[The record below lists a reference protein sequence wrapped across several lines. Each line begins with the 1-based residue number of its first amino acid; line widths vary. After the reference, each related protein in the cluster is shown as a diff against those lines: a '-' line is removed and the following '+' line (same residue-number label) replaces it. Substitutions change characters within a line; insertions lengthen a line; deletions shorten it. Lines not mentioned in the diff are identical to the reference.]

1 MSGKVKKRTLISDIA
16 SHLEVSIATV
26 SLVLNGKA
34 KQSRISDAVAQRVLA
49 YVEEVGYKPNQLAK
63 SLRTGKTHVIG
74 LIVEDV
80 SNPFFATVARLIEKQ
95 AFERGY
101 RIIYCSTD
109 NNSGKTRELLS
120 MFQERH
126 VDGYIIVP
134 PEGIEDEV
142 SAILRE
148 HTPTVL
154 FDRYLPGLATNYIVV
169 NGARGTYEATQHL
182 LAQGFRNIAF
192 VTTDSTQTQM
202 EERRQ
207 GYANALEEH
216 HLPQTLKRMAV
227 TKDSAQIIADI
238 AAFVREHRACDAIIF
253 STNYLSI
260 YGLEAISGLGLRI
273 PDDVAVI
280 SYDDHDLFRL
290 YTPAIT
296 VIAQP
301 VENIAKHVIDILLE
315 ELEHRR
321 DKQPLP
327 LQHVVLPATLIIRKS
342 SIRQQEQV
350 ASAGKPASKAK
361 KTAVPPKKQP
371 AK

>member
-1 MSGKVKKRTLISDIA
+1 MSSKVKKRTLINDIA

-49 YVEEVGYKPNQLAK
+49 YVDEVGYKPNHLAK

-74 LIVEDV
+74 LVVEDI
-80 SNPFFATVARLIEKQ
+80 SNPFFATVAWLIEKQ

-109 NNSGKTRELLS
+109 NNPEKTKELIS

-134 PEGIEDEV
+134 SEGIEEQI

-148 HTPTVL
+148 QTPIVL
-154 FDRYLPGLATNYIVV
+154 FDRYLPSLATNFIVV
-169 NGARGTYEATQHL
+169 DGARGTYEATQHL
-182 LAQGFRNIAF
+182 LEQGFRHVAF

-202 EERRQ
+202 EARLA
-207 GYANALEEH
+207 GYVRAMDEH
-216 HLPQTLKRMAV
+216 ELPLKVHRVKM
-227 TKDSAQIIADI
+227 TKEAEHATADI
-238 AAFVREHRACDAIIF
+238 QAFIQSNRDCDAILF

-260 YGLEAISGLGLRI
+260 YGLEAISRLGLRI
-273 PDDVAVI
+273 PNDLAVI

-301 VENIAKHVIDILLE
+301 VESIAKNVIDILLDE
-315 ELEHRR
+315 
-321 DKQPLP
+321 
-327 LQHVVLPATLIIRKS
+327 LQHAGEQEQEPKSVVLANSLIIRKS
-342 SIRQQEQV
+342 SLRQQEAPPV
-350 ASAGKPASKAK
+350 KIRKKAVKP
-361 KTAVPPKKQP
+361 
-371 AK
+371 

>member
-1 MSGKVKKRTLISDIA
+1 MEHPEKNGKVKKRTLINDIA

-34 KQSRISDAVAQRVLA
+34 KQSRISDAVAERVLA
-49 YVEEVGYKPNQLAK
+49 YVKEVGYKPNHLAK

-74 LIVEDV
+74 LVVEDI
-80 SNPFFATVARLIEKQ
+80 SNPFFATVAWMIEKQ

-109 NNSGKTRELLS
+109 NDTEKTKELIS

-134 PEGIEDEV
+134 SEGIEEEV
-142 SAILRE
+142 SNILRE
-148 HTPTVL
+148 QTPTVL
-154 FDRYLPGLATNYIVV
+154 FDRYLPGVLTNYIVV
-169 NGARGTYEATQHL
+169 DGAKGTYDATQHL
-182 LAQGFRNIAF
+182 LEQGFRNIAF
-192 VTTDSTQTQM
+192 VTTDSMQTQM

-207 GYANALEEH
+207 GYARALEEQ
-216 HLPQTLKRMAV
+216 HLPQKVKRVAV
-227 TKDSAQIIADI
+227 SKDSDKVIADI
-238 AAFVREHRACDAIIF
+238 LAFIQENPDRDAIIF

-260 YGLEAISGLGLRI
+260 YGLDAISRLELRI
-273 PDDVAVI
+273 PDDLAVI

-301 VENIAKHVIDILLE
+301 VESIAKNVIDILLE
-315 ELEHRR
+315 ELKHRSSEGVRR
-321 DKQPLP
+321 D
-327 LQHVVLPATLIIRKS
+327 QHILLEPSLIIRKS
-342 SIRQQEQV
+342 SLRKPTV
-350 ASAGKPASKAK
+350 APKARNK
-361 KTAVPPKKQP
+361 AVGS
-371 AK
+371 

>member
-1 MSGKVKKRTLISDIA
+1 MSEKVKKRTLINDIA

-74 LIVEDV
+74 LVVEDI
-80 SNPFFATVARLIEKQ
+80 SNPFFATVAWMIEKQ

-109 NNSGKTRELLS
+109 NNTEKTRELIS
-120 MFQERH
+120 MFQEQH

-134 PEGIEDEV
+134 AESIEKQITG
-142 SAILRE
+142 ILRA
-148 HTPTVL
+148 HTPLVL
-154 FDRYLPGLATNYIVV
+154 FDRYLPDLPTNYIVV
-169 NGARGTYEATQHL
+169 DGKRGTYEATQHL
-182 LAQGFRNIAF
+182 LAQGFSKIAF
-192 VTTDSTQTQM
+192 VTTDSLQIQM
-202 EERRQ
+202 EERLQ
-207 GYANALEEH
+207 GYAMALAEH
-216 HLPQTLKRMAV
+216 QLPQTVKRVAV
-227 TKDSAQIIADI
+227 TKDTNAIIADI
-238 AAFVREHRACDAIIF
+238 QRFIQANAQCDAIIF

-260 YGLEAISGLGLRI
+260 YGLEAISHLALRI
-273 PDDVAVI
+273 PDDLAVI

-301 VENIAKHVIDILLE
+301 VESIAKNVIDILLE
-315 ELEHRR
+315 ELKHHS
-321 DKQPLP
+321 DKAPLP
-327 LQHVVLPATLIIRKS
+327 MQHVVLSPTLIVRKS
-342 SIRQQEQV
+342 SLRSAATAATGPKKAV
-350 ASAGKPASKAK
+350 ASK
-361 KTAVPPKKQP
+361 K
-371 AK
+371 

>member
-1 MSGKVKKRTLISDIA
+1 MEGKVKKRTLINDIA

-49 YVEEVGYKPNQLAK
+49 YVEEVGYKPNHLAK

-74 LIVEDV
+74 LIVEDIA
-80 SNPFFATVARLIEKQ
+80 NPFFATVASLIEKQ

-101 RIIYCSTD
+101 RIIYCSTE
-109 NNSGKTRELLS
+109 NNTAKTKELIS

-134 PEGIEDEV
+134 SEGIEKEV
-142 SAILRE
+142 NALLRE

-154 FDRYLPGLATNYIVV
+154 FDRYLPGLPTNYIVV
-169 NGARGTYEATQHL
+169 DGTQGTYDATLHL
-182 LAQGFRNIAF
+182 LEQGFRNVAF
-192 VTTDSTQTQM
+192 ITTDSTQTQM
-202 EERRQ
+202 EERLR
-207 GYANALEEH
+207 GYAKAVEENDR
-216 HLPQTLKRMAV
+216 PRNVKRVVV
-227 TKDSAQIIADI
+227 TKDSGQVIADI
-238 AAFVREHRACDAIIF
+238 HDFIRGNPECDAIIF

-260 YGLEAISGLGLRI
+260 YGLEAIGRLELRI
-273 PDDVAVI
+273 PDDLAII

-301 VENIAKHVIDILLE
+301 VESIAKNVIDILLQ
-315 ELEHRR
+315 ELQNPSDTAPENTHS
-321 DKQPLP
+321 
-327 LQHVVLPATLIIRKS
+327 VVLPTTLVVRKS
-342 SIRQQEQV
+342 SIRKQATV
-350 ASAGKPASKAK
+350 AASMAS
-361 KTAVPPKKQP
+361 PK
-371 AK
+371 

>member
-1 MSGKVKKRTLISDIA
+1 MKNTCLENPAMSEKVKKRTLILDIA
-16 SHLEVSIATV
+16 NHLEVSIATV

-49 YVEEVGYKPNQLAK
+49 YVNEVGYKPNHIAK

-74 LIVEDV
+74 LVVEDI
-80 SNPFFATVARLIEKQ
+80 SNPFFATVAWMIERQ

-109 NNSGKTRELLS
+109 NNPEKARELLT
-120 MFQERH
+120 MFHERH

-134 PEGIEDEV
+134 SEGIEEEV
-142 SAILRE
+142 TNILRE

-154 FDRYLPGLATNYIVV
+154 FDRFLPNLPTNYVIVD
-169 NGARGTYEATQHL
+169 GAQGTYQATLHL
-182 LAQGFRNIAF
+182 LAQGFSRVAF
-192 VTTDSTQTQM
+192 VTTDSVQTQM
-202 EERRQ
+202 EARLDGYTKALAEQAMAPKVRR
-207 GYANALEEH
+207 L
-216 HLPQTLKRMAV
+216 AV
-227 TKDSAQIIADI
+227 TKDTEKVIADI
-238 AAFVREHRACDAIIF
+238 QEFLQANPEIDALIF

-260 YGLEAISGLGLRI
+260 YGLEAIARLKMRI

-301 VENIAKHVIDILLE
+301 IESIARNVIDILLD
-315 ELEHRR
+315 ELKHPHAK
-321 DKQPLP
+321 DTSLP
-327 LQHVVLPATLIIRKS
+327 QQILLQTELVVRQS
-342 SIRQQEQV
+342 SIR
-350 ASAGKPASKAK
+350 KKAK
-361 KTAVPPKKQP
+361 TTVVRKKTLHS
-371 AK
+371 

>member
-1 MSGKVKKRTLISDIA
+1 MGEKVKKRTLLHDIA
-16 SHLEVSIATV
+16 THLDVSIATV

-34 KQSRISDAVAQRVLA
+34 KQSRISDAVAQRVIA
-49 YVEEVGYKPNQLAK
+49 YVQEVGYKPNQLAK

-74 LIVEDV
+74 LVVEDI
-80 SNPFFATVARLIEKQ
+80 SNPFFAMVASLIEKQ

-109 NNSGKTRELLS
+109 NNREKTIELIS

-134 PEGIEDEV
+134 AEGIEEQI
-142 SAILRE
+142 STILRE

-154 FDRYLPGLATNYIVV
+154 FDRYLPELPTNYIVV
-169 NGARGTYEATQHL
+169 DGAQGTCAATEHL
-182 LAQGFRNIAF
+182 LGQGFTRIAF

-202 EERRQ
+202 EERLR
-207 GYANALEEH
+207 GYA
-216 HLPQTLKRMAV
+216 QTLEARQLPVSVKRVAATKNSEAV
-227 TKDSAQIIADI
+227 ITDI
-238 AAFVREHRACDAIIF
+238 LTFIQANEACEAIIF

-260 YGLEAISGLGLRI
+260 YGLEAIARLKRRI
-273 PDDVAVI
+273 PQDLAVI

-301 VENIAKHVIDILLE
+301 VESIAQNVIDILLE
-315 ELEHRR
+315 ELKHRR
-321 DKQPLP
+321 DAPPRP
-327 LQHVVLPATLIIRKS
+327 LQHVVLSPSLIIRQS
-342 SIRQQEQV
+342 SIR
-350 ASAGKPASKAK
+350 APAPTPLAR
-361 KTAVPPKKQP
+361 PKW
-371 AK
+371 

>member
-1 MSGKVKKRTLISDIA
+1 MSTKVKKRTLINDIA
-16 SHLEVSIATV
+16 THLDVSIATV

-34 KQSRISDAVAQRVLA
+34 KQSRISDALAQKVLN

-74 LIVEDV
+74 LVVEDI
-80 SNPFFATVARLIEKQ
+80 SNPFFATVAWLIEKQ

-109 NNSGKTRELLS
+109 NNPEKTKELIA

-134 PEGIEDEV
+134 SEGIEEDV
-142 SAILRE
+142 RTILRE
-148 HTPTVL
+148 QTPTVL
-154 FDRYLPGLATNYIVV
+154 FDRFLPGLPTNYVV
-169 NGARGTYEATQHL
+169 VDGGKGTYEATRHL
-182 LAQGFRNIAF
+182 LSQGFRNVAF

-202 EERRQ
+202 EARLE
-207 GYANALEEH
+207 GYVRALEEEQ
-216 HLPQTLKRMAV
+216 LPQEVKRVAV
-227 TKDSAQIIADI
+227 TKDTQRIIADI
-238 AAFVREHRACDAIIF
+238 HQFLQKNPTIDAIIF

-260 YGLEAISGLGLRI
+260 YGLEAISQLKLRI
-273 PDDVAVI
+273 PEDVAVI

-301 VENIAKHVIDILLE
+301 VEEIAKNVIDILLAGME
-315 ELEHRR
+315 KPS
-321 DKQPLP
+321 DKTAKPYQEI
-327 LQHVVLPATLIIRKS
+327 VLPTSLIIRQS
-342 SIRQQEQV
+342 SLRKLAPAAKV
-350 ASAGKPASKAK
+350 RKKAVKP
-361 KTAVPPKKQP
+361 V
-371 AK
+371 

>member
-1 MSGKVKKRTLISDIA
+1 MAYPEMIEKLKKRTLINDIA

-74 LIVEDV
+74 LVVEDI
-80 SNPFFATVARLIEKQ
+80 SNPFFATVAWLIEKQ

-109 NNSGKTRELLS
+109 NNTEKTKELIS

-134 PEGIEDEV
+134 AEGIEAEV
-142 SAILRE
+142 QAILRE
-148 HTPTVL
+148 QTPTVL
-154 FDRYLPGLATNYIVV
+154 FDRYLPDLPTNYIVV
-169 NGARGTYEATQHL
+169 NGEQGTYAATQHL
-182 LAQGFRNIAF
+182 LEQGFTNITF
-192 VTTDSTQTQM
+192 VTTDSLQTQM
-202 EERRQ
+202 EERLQ
-207 GYANALEEH
+207 GYTHALAEQQ
-216 HLPQTLKRMAV
+216 LRPTIKRVAV
-227 TKDSAQIIADI
+227 TKDSDKVIADI
-238 AAFVREHRACDAIIF
+238 LAFIEANRQCDAIIF

-260 YGLEAISGLGLRI
+260 YGLEAISRLELRI
-273 PDDVAVI
+273 PDDLAVI

-301 VENIAKHVIDILLE
+301 VESIAKNVIDILLE
-315 ELEHRR
+315 ELKHRP
-321 DKQPLP
+321 DKGPLP
-327 LQHVVLPATLIIRKS
+327 MQHVVLPPTLIIRKS
-342 SIRQQEQV
+342 SIR
-350 ASAGKPASKAK
+350 KPAPGPEGAK
-361 KTAVPPKKQP
+361 KAARPNKQQ
-371 AK
+371 AG

>member
-1 MSGKVKKRTLISDIA
+1 MSGKVKKRTLINDIA

-74 LIVEDV
+74 LVVEDI
-80 SNPFFATVARLIEKQ
+80 SNPFFATVAWLIEKQ

-109 NNSGKTRELLS
+109 NNTEKTKELIS

-134 PEGIEDEV
+134 SEGIEEEV
-142 SAILRE
+142 STILRE
-148 HTPTVL
+148 QTPTVL
-154 FDRYLPGLATNYIVV
+154 FDRYLPSLPTNYIVV
-169 NGARGTYEATQHL
+169 DGAQGTYAATQHL
-182 LAQGFRNIAF
+182 VEQGFTKIAF
-192 VTTDSTQTQM
+192 VTTDSVQTQM
-202 EERRQ
+202 EDRLR
-207 GYANALEEH
+207 GYTRALEEH
-216 HLPQTLKRMAV
+216 RLPQTVKRVEV
-227 TKDSAQIIADI
+227 TKDSDKLLADI
-238 AAFVREHRACDAIIF
+238 LAFIDGNRGCDAIIF

-260 YGLEAISGLGLRI
+260 YGLEAIAKLGLRI
-273 PDDVAVI
+273 PDDLAVV

-301 VENIAKHVIDILLE
+301 VESIAKNVIDILLE
-315 ELEHRR
+315 ELKHRS
-321 DKQPLP
+321 DKPAP
-327 LQHVVLPATLIIRKS
+327 PMQHVVLAPTLVVRKS
-342 SIRQQEQV
+342 SVRSLEEV
-350 ASAGKPASKAK
+350 AG
-361 KTAVPPKKQP
+361 
-371 AK
+371 